1 MNSSPQTFEMLW
13 SKDFF
18 LEKNHIQMHSTVR
31 PQAQSLSHPPI
42 PQRLSWGEFRGL
54 VRDLILFVPIQ
65 TDPDCLGMHPRYK
78 DNYLF
83 KERKIAS
90 SLHPG
95 LSHNPIS
102 EAVEGAQSRGLI
114 STFSSPASQSTDP
127 ERFGISL
134 FTDQSPS
141 TTGFLTQQDEIRHVK
156 IFCHIQSSVY
166 MAGIRVLWQVWCSF
180 FRDMPTRKMFPKLS
194 LRQKQRHGIFSR
206 LSLWIFLAKA

>member
-95 LSHNPIS
+95 LQSQPYIWSSWRSTVKRADFYFQLSCFTEYWPWALRHLTLYRSIPIYHR
-102 EAVEGAQSRGLI
+102 V
-114 STFSSPASQSTDP
+114 FDPARWDTAC
-127 ERFGISL
+127 EN
-134 FTDQSPS
+134 
-141 TTGFLTQQDEIRHVK
+141 FLPYSK
-156 IFCHIQSSVY
+156 FCI
-166 MAGIRVLWQVWCSF
+166 
-180 FRDMPTRKMFPKLS
+180 
-194 LRQKQRHGIFSR
+194 HGR
-206 LSLWIFLAKA
+206 N